1 MLKVPG
7 QDEPNMGRRG
17 SSFAPDPNFL
27 DNSRRRNSNFRLAS
41 NSPCLTRKTASPN
54 PGRKA
59 MIPDMSRRGSRFEP
73 SMDPTGIALGNR
85 RSSIVNV
92 ALNVGKKFKKM

>member
-7 QDEPNMGRRG
+7 QEEPYMGRRG
-17 SSFAPDPNFL
+17 SAFAPDPNFI
-27 DNSRRRNSNFRLAS
+27 DNTRRRNSNFLLAASPRLG
-41 NSPCLTRKTASPN
+41 RKTASPN

-59 MIPDMSRRGSRFEP
+59 ILPDMARRGSRFEP
-73 SMDPTGIALGNR
+73 SMDPSGIALGNR

-92 ALNVGKKFKKM
+92 ALNVKKKLNTIK

>member
-7 QDEPNMGRRG
+7 QDEPYMGRRG
-17 SSFAPDPNFL
+17 SAFAPDPSFF
-27 DNSRRRNSNFRLAS
+27 DNSRRRNSNFRMAAS
-41 NSPCLTRKTASPN
+41 PNLTRKTASPN

-59 MIPDMSRRGSRFEP
+59 LIPDMARRGSRFEP

-92 ALNVGKKFKKM
+92 ALNVGKKLNALK